1 MNVTYP
7 DRAKQVEG
15 FFLLEQATACL
26 TEVLGPSAEQV
37 RIEWDRMED
46 ACGRAVYTLRLSD
59 WTGEASGNFSLEELR
74 SSSQLRYR
82 LVRLWGDLL
91 QDRSHKQLKA
101 LTSGGPV
108 EE

>member
-1 MNVTYP
+1 MDVKYT
-7 DRAKQVEG
+7 DKAKQGEEFV
-15 FFLLEQATACL
+15 LLEQATACL
-26 TEVLGPSAEQV
+26 ADVLGPSAGQV
-37 RIEWDRMED
+37 RTEWDRVED
-46 ACGRAVYTLRLSD
+46 ACGRAVYTLRLCD
-59 WTGEASGNFSLEELR
+59 WTGEASGNFSLQELR

-82 LVRLWGDLL
+82 LIRLWGDLL